1 MKKRVQIF
9 FDFYIKS
16 SIHVALAAVSLAFI
30 SLQVASQR
38 PTYSLLIFIFCSA
51 FFAYNFIKIYPIIK
65 TKNSTN
71 FPHLIFWLS
80 FECGLASLYLF
91 FKLTAAAQLI
101 VFVGGILVLLYSVPF
116 SQNKENLRNSKGWKM
131 YLVVLTW
138 ILLTVGVPLAMTPT
152 FDVNLFL
159 QLMLIQGVYIFVA
172 IIPFEIRDLAIDPS
186 SLNTLPQRLGVF
198 RAKIL
203 GWVLLSIAL
212 VLTFYFFGRMTPF
225 TLSTV
230 LSFGLLA
237 FFLARST
244 LYQSSYFSS
253 FWVEA
258 IPIVWAVTYY
268 FID

>member
-1 MKKRVQIF
+1 MEKTTFLIKIFQVSCCKCKGKKIF
-9 FDFYIKS
+9 K
-16 SIHVALAAVSLAFI
+16 LVSLASI
-30 SLQVASQR
+30 SLSLSQ
-38 PTYSLLIFIFCSA
+38 YELSISMLIFIFCSA
-51 FFAYNFIKIYPIIK
+51 FFAYNFVKIYPIIK

-91 FKLTAAAQLI
+91 FKLTAATQLI

-172 IIPFEIRDLAIDPS
+172 IIPFEIRDLAIDSS

-198 RAKIL
+198 RVKIL
-203 GWVLLSIAL
+203 GWVLLSITL
-212 VLTFYFFGRMTPF
+212 VLTFYFFVKYLIQIT
-225 TLSTV
+225 SH
-230 LSFGLLA
+230 
-237 FFLARST
+237 FL
-244 LYQSSYFSS
+244 
-253 FWVEA
+253 
-258 IPIVWAVTYY
+258 
-268 FID
+268 

>member
-1 MKKRVQIF
+1 
-9 FDFYIKS
+9 
-16 SIHVALAAVSLAFI
+16 
-30 SLQVASQR
+30 
-38 PTYSLLIFIFCSA
+38 
-51 FFAYNFIKIYPIIK
+51 
-65 TKNSTN
+65 
-71 FPHLIFWLS
+71 
-80 FECGLASLYLF
+80 
-91 FKLTAAAQLI
+91 
-101 VFVGGILVLLYSVPF
+101 VPF

-152 FDVNLFL
+152 FDANLFL

-225 TLSTV
+225 ILSTV

-244 LYQSSYFSS
+244 PNQSSYFSS

>member
-1 MKKRVQIF
+1 MKKKLQILF
-9 FDFYIKS
+9 SFYIKS
-16 SIHVALAAVSLAFI
+16 SMHVALAAVSLAFI

-51 FFAYNFIKIYPIIK
+51 FFAYNFVKIYPVIK
-65 TKNSTN
+65 TKNSKN

-91 FKLTAAAQLI
+91 FKLTAATQLI

-152 FDVNLFL
+152 FNVNLFL

-172 IIPFEIRDLAIDPS
+172 IIPFEIRDLAIDP
-186 SLNTLPQRLGVF
+186 
-198 RAKIL
+198 
-203 GWVLLSIAL
+203 
-212 VLTFYFFGRMTPF
+212 
-225 TLSTV
+225 
-230 LSFGLLA
+230 
-237 FFLARST
+237 
-244 LYQSSYFSS
+244 
-253 FWVEA
+253 
-258 IPIVWAVTYY
+258 
-268 FID
+268 